1 MVSSKTQTGSS
12 PAFSRKEFIYQKLRD
27 RICSVAYPPGSIL
40 RETELAEE
48 FNISRTPIR
57 HVLTTL
63 EHDGFL
69 VVKHGVGNIVSE
81 IDPEELVEIFTV
93 RMILWQSAG
102 DYFAAPFPPG
112 AAEQFVGYKAA
123 FQAVEPGD
131 VVGFGRAN
139 NAYYTGLTELV
150 TNRCL
155 RETMLKL
162 FFQTSRMW
170 LVSLPE
176 LDWDEVIVAVSDELD
191 ELTRL
196 IHLEDPIGLG
206 LAARNH
212 VFMARRRI
220 LSGLGLSLKETRNP
234 I

>member
-1 MVSSKTQTGSS
+1 MDTYKS
-12 PAFSRKEFIYQKLRD
+12 PSRKELIYQKLRD
-27 RICSVAYPPGSIL
+27 RICSVEYPPGSIL

-63 EHDGFL
+63 EHDGL
-69 VVKHGVGNIVSE
+69 LMVKHGVGNIVSK
-81 IDPEELVEIFTV
+81 IDPGELVEIFTV

-102 DYFAAPFPPG
+102 DFFAMPFPPG
-112 AAEQFVGYKAA
+112 TAERFVDYKAT

-139 NAYYTGLTELV
+139 NTYYTGLTRLI

-155 RETMLKL
+155 RDTMLKL

-170 LVSLPE
+170 LVSLPA
-176 LDWDEVIVAVSDELD
+176 LDWEEVIVAVSDELD

-196 IHLEDPIGLG
+196 IRIEDPIGLG

-220 LSGLGLSLKETRNP
+220 LSGLGMIVTETRNP

>member
-1 MVSSKTQTGSS
+1 MHAGPCRKKGRPQPGE
-12 PAFSRKEFIYQKLRD
+12 SREAQCRQIARRCQIEGQGIGGQKHPD
-27 RICSVAYPPGSIL
+27 PKQV
-40 RETELAEE
+40 
-48 FNISRTPIR
+48 
-57 HVLTTL
+57 
-63 EHDGFL
+63 EHDTL
-69 VVKHGVGNIVSE
+69 HACIREDKPI
-81 IDPEELVEIFTV
+81 
-93 RMILWQSAG
+93 
-102 DYFAAPFPPG
+102 
-112 AAEQFVGYKAA
+112 
-123 FQAVEPGD
+123 
-131 VVGFGRAN
+131 N